1 MKRLIFV
8 LLAFSVS
15 LFVGACSNPPAA
27 EESPANDGAVLNA
40 DSSQPDTPAEPVAP
54 PAAAPVAAPVSRPAA
69 PKAEAPPVARTTEI
83 PAGTAISILL
93 IDSLSSEKNQA
104 GDEFMAS
111 LSDPLMVGGKLVADK
126 GTKVR
131 GRIVDA
137 VGAGRVKGLASL
149 SLVLTGIMD
158 GEKSIPIV
166 TEALVT
172 EAEAT
177 KGRDAAVVAGAAGVG
192 AAIGAIAGGKK
203 GAGIGTLIGAGSGTG
218 AVLATKGNEVEFGS
232 ETKLKFT
239 LQRTANLPT
248 ITRKIS

>member
-1 MKRLIFV
+1 MKKLIFV
-8 LLAFSVS
+8 VLALSSS
-15 LFVGACSNPPAA
+15 LFLGACSNQAA
-27 EESPANDGAVLNA
+27 EESPADPGAVVNEEA
-40 DSSQPDTPAEPVAP
+40 SQPSTPAEPVAAP
-54 PAAAPVAAPVSRPAA
+54 PKPAARVSAPAA
-69 PKAEAPPVARTTEI
+69 PKPEAPPVPRMTEI
-83 PAGTAISILL
+83 PAGTAINILL

-111 LSDPLMVGGKLVADK
+111 LSDPLMVNGKVVAEK

-131 GRIVDA
+131 GRVVDA
-137 VGAGRVKGLASL
+137 AGAGRVKGLASL
-149 SLVLTGIMD
+149 SLVLTGIVD

-218 AVLATKGNEVEFGS
+218 AVLATKGKEVEFGS

-239 LQRTANLPT
+239 LQRTASLPT